1 MAKRTRM
8 AAAVMA
14 VAAIL
19 GTAQSSEAAEL
30 SAPAIGLPAEKAH
43 LRSSSPVINAA
54 VQSAI
59 EQSATFRGMV
69 ADINES
75 DSYVFVNEGDCRH
88 GVRACFVSVR
98 SSGAYRFLFIL
109 IDPRKRDG
117 ELMAS
122 IGHELRHT
130 IEVIREPSIRTDT
143 DKYFFYEQVGMHLV
157 GGERETLA
165 ARDAGNAVRSEITS
179 FNRQAKSE

>member
-19 GTAQSSEAAEL
+19 GTAQSSAAAE
-30 SAPAIGLPAEKAH
+30 SGAPAVGLPAEKAH

-54 VQSAI
+54 IQSAI
-59 EQSATFRGMV
+59 EQSATFRGLV
-69 ADINES
+69 AEINAS
-75 DSYVFVNEGDCRH
+75 DSLVFVNEGDCRH

-98 SSGAYRFLFIL
+98 SSGAYRFMFIL

-122 IGHELRHT
+122 TGHELRHT
-130 IEVIREPSIRTDT
+130 IEVIGAPDVRTDSA
-143 DKYFFYEQVGMHLV
+143 KFFFYERVAMH
-157 GGERETLA
+157 GSSGERETRA
-165 ARDAGNAVRSEITS
+165 AMDAGNAVRSEITS
-179 FNRQAKSE
+179 FNRQAKWE

>member
-8 AAAVMA
+8 AAVMA

-19 GTAQSSEAAEL
+19 GTAQSSTAAE
-30 SAPAIGLPAEKAH
+30 SVAPAVALPAEKAH

-54 VQSAI
+54 IQSAI
-59 EQSATFRGMV
+59 ERSATFRGLV
-69 ADINES
+69 AEINAS
-75 DSYVFVNEGDCRH
+75 DSWVFVNEGDCGH

-98 SSGAYRFLFIL
+98 SSGAYRFMFIL
-109 IDPRKRDG
+109 IDPRKRDDD
-117 ELMAS
+117 LMGS

-130 IEVIREPSIRTDT
+130 VEVIGEPTVRTNSA
-143 DKYFFYEQVGMHLV
+143 KFFFYERVAMH
-157 GGERETLA
+157 GSSGERETRA
-165 ARDAGNAVRSEITS
+165 AMDAGNAVRSEITS

>member
-19 GTAQSSEAAEL
+19 GTAQSSAAAE
-30 SAPAIGLPAEKAH
+30 SGAPAVGLPAEKAH

-54 VQSAI
+54 IQSAI
-59 EQSATFRGMV
+59 EQSATFRGLV
-69 ADINES
+69 AEINAS
-75 DSYVFVNEGDCRH
+75 DSWVFVNEGDCRH

-98 SSGAYRFLFIL
+98 SSGAYRFMFIL

-130 IEVIREPSIRTDT
+130 IEVIGEPAVRTDSA
-143 DKYFFYEQVGMHLV
+143 KFFFYERVAMH
-157 GGERETLA
+157 GSSGERETRA
-165 ARDAGNAVRSEITS
+165 AMDAGNAVRSEITS